1 MRLHT
6 YDRPLMPQHIF
17 FSWQSDL
24 ATKTGRNL
32 VERALS
38 QAIATI
44 KADAEI
50 DPAQRELAIDRDTAG
65 VPGSPPLVETIFAK
79 VDRAAAF
86 LSDLTYVGQRA
97 DGRRMP
103 NPNVLLEHGW
113 ALKALT
119 WRRVFS
125 VMNVVHGHPDEHALP
140 FDLQHFRRPIFYDCP
155 DDADTDARRAARDGL
170 AAQFVTA
177 LRAILT
183 DEAAAA
189 GQASAAPAEPHPHDV
204 ELLAQVRRQLTVGL
218 QRFLHDHNFGEPF
231 RRDILDP
238 INEMNEDWR
247 GARFEFHD
255 PAIETAF
262 ADVRTLA
269 RQLGNLTEAHL
280 WAMDANLALCSP
292 KTDEDRR
299 RGIQPSTLK
308 AIGAMNEK
316 ASEFA
321 ASIDALER
329 VARDRVRVSPVAAVA
344 ATAAVEDRG
353 EAAAREW
360 LESLAGDRA
369 AGRLPG
375 IVSAPSM
382 TVRLVPLAIAER
394 RRLDPKRV
402 ASAQLRFP
410 PDAGVRVDTDSDG
423 AQWWSI
429 GVPHD
434 VGKPNGESRWRTRL
448 VRPGAIE
455 FGATIG
461 FRIDDDREIV
471 IDGHGLEGEIAAA
484 VERLGSIAAELDL
497 AGPALVGIA
506 FEGTEDVVLGRARPG
521 GRKIRRPAFALPVA
535 LLDDPADRPA
545 NALHEQFDILWQVA
559 GWGDGSPSFG
569 SGDWDGYRDRGEMA
583 AR

>member
-1 MRLHT
+1 
-6 YDRPLMPQHIF
+6 MPKHIF

-32 VERALS
+32 VERALT

-50 DPAQRELAIDRDTAG
+50 DPAQRELEIDRDTAG

-79 VDRAAAF
+79 VDRATAF
-86 LSDLTYVGQRA
+86 LSDLTYVGERA

-125 VMNVVHGHPDEHALP
+125 VMNVAHGHPDEHALP

-155 DDADTDARRAARDGL
+155 DDADTDVRRAARNGL

-183 DEAAAA
+183 DEAAVA
-189 GQASAAPAEPHPHDV
+189 GQGSAAPTAPHPHDV
-204 ELLAQVRRQLTVGL
+204 DLLAQVRHQLPVGL
-218 QRFLHDHNFGEPF
+218 QRFLHDHNLGEPF

-238 INEMNEDWR
+238 IHEMNEDWR

-262 ADVRTLA
+262 AEVRNLA
-269 RQLGNLTEAHL
+269 RELGNLTGTHL
-280 WAMDANLALCSP
+280 WAMDSNLALCSP
-292 KTDEDRR
+292 ETDEDRR

-321 ASIDALER
+321 ASIDAFER
-329 VARDRVRVSPVAAVA
+329 VARDRVRVAPALAAAPNVGVADVG
-344 ATAAVEDRG
+344 DRG
-353 EAAAREW
+353 EAAARE
-360 LESLAGDRA
+360 LLDSLAGDRA

-375 IVSAPSM
+375 IVSGPSM
-382 TVRLVPLAIAER
+382 TIRLVPLAIAER
-394 RRLDPKRV
+394 RRLDPRLV

-410 PDAGVRVDTDSDG
+410 PDAEVRVDTDSDG

-455 FGATIG
+455 FETTIG

-471 IDGHGLEGEIAAA
+471 IDGRGLESEIAAA
-484 VERLGSIAAELDL
+484 VERLGSIAAELGL

-506 FEGTEDVVLGRARPG
+506 FDGTEDVVFGRARPG
-521 GRKIRRPAFALPVA
+521 GRKIRRPTFALPVA

-569 SGDWDGYRDRGEMA
+569 GGDWDGYRDRGKTA